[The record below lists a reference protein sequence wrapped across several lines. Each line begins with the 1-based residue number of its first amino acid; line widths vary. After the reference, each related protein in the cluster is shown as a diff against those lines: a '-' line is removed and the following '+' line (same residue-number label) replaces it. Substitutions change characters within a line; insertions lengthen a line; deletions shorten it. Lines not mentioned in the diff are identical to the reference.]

1 MKCST
6 LLNPDAT
13 LQMKKAKCAQCV
25 NFCTEEQTGGL
36 QLHMLPNRYAE
47 ERVCHS
53 DLIVSQRLCGEST
66 HEGEAV

>member
-1 MKCST
+1 
-6 LLNPDAT
+6 
-13 LQMKKAKCAQCV
+13 
-25 NFCTEEQTGGL
+25 
-36 QLHMLPNRYAE
+36 MLPNRYAE